1 MQTGVWG
8 QMGTELLKRIGLKN
22 GAASWAVPRNSDDA
36 KVGLKKPTKQKAF
49 CGIAWK

>member
-36 KVGLKKPTKQKAF
+36 KVGLKNPQNKKPF
-49 CGIAWK
+49 VE